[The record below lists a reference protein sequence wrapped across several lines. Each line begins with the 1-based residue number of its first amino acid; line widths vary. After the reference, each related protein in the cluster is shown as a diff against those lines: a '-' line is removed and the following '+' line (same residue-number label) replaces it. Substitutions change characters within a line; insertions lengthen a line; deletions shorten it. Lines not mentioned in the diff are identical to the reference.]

1 MVKFRENKGITLV
14 TLAAT
19 VAVLFILLTVS
30 LTVGTNVIE
39 KIKLD
44 NYYTNIHAVKTKAKV
59 FAEEVNAQVWNL
71 DENQKKEK
79 LEFHILEL
87 PKFNEDIITN
97 HINKKEAWM
106 IYLKGDRVDL
116 TNKVIKKYNAIGK
129 LDSLLKEYWE
139 NEKME

>member
-79 LEFHILEL
+79 RTEL
-87 PKFNEDIITN
+87 FSSNYGMTEQDISSQYKSQIAPEVGEQ
-97 HINKKEAWM
+97 NKG
-106 IYLKGDRVDL
+106 YLVTGTTSGAICDL
-116 TNKVIKKYNAIGK
+116 Y
-129 LDSLLKEYWE
+129 
-139 NEKME
+139 